1 MSQTTNKFG
10 RRAASAGNATTP
22 APGSSVGAP
31 FRTIGQANNHRLT
44 IDVDDEL
51 YRRLKLAS
59 IDTNQRMSVLVRDL
73 LAQHLP

>member
-1 MSQTTNKFG
+1 MSQPANRFG
-10 RRAASAGNATTP
+10 RRAASAGNTATP
-22 APGSSVGAP
+22 APGGSVGSA
-31 FRTIGQANNHRLT
+31 FRTAGQANTHRLT

-59 IDTNQRMSVLVRDL
+59 VDTNQRMSVIVRDL